1 MKKIRIIIVNLLAIA
16 ALMSLLCMTRSYGI
30 CFGLEIN
37 GEKSVREM
45 ESIQLEATYFVGNDL
60 GGNFGRLTEI
70 NATDEAIWT
79 SSDEDIAIV
88 EKGSVYGV
96 QPGTV
101 TITAVYNNG
110 EIEREDSIEIEVTP
124 NNSMYDENDVTC
136 SPVNY
141 VEPME
146 DEAEETEIV
155 YIPMEDET
163 EETEIVYIPMEDEV
177 EEVETDEVEVNDEE
191 NYFLDINNF
200 LRMFFGRRYI
210 FFF

>member
-1 MKKIRIIIVNLLAIA
+1 MKKIRIMISLVAITI
-16 ALMSLLCMTRSYGI
+16 LMGFLCMTKCYGI
-30 CFGLEIN
+30 CFWLRIE
-37 GEKSVREM
+37 GEESVGEG
-45 ESIQLEATYFVGNDL
+45 ENIQLEAIYDVGNDL
-60 GGNFGRLTEI
+60 GDNQGILSEEYV
-70 NATDEAIWT
+70 TDEAIWI
-79 SSDEDIAIV
+79 SSDESVAKV
-88 EKGSVYGV
+88 ENGNVFGV
-96 QPGTV
+96 QIGTA
-101 TITAVYNNG
+101 TITAIYTDG
-110 EIEREDSIEIEVTP
+110 DLEREASIEIEVTS
-124 NNSMYDENDVTC
+124 NYYIDNENDETC

-163 EETEIVYIPMEDEV
+163 EETEIVYLPMEDEV